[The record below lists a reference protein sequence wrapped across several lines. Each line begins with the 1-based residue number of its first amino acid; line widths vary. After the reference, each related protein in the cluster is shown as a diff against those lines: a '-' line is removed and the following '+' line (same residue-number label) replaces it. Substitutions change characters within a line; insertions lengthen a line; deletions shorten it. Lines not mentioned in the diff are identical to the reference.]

1 MVRLLIFL
9 FMLFSVV
16 HLSPLYGQSDRCKET
31 SRGPAIDWTPDV
43 KLKWSDFRN
52 AKKGKVAFSVAS
64 SSCGFGYNGF
74 VQGAEIRVSVFVRF
88 YCEESW
94 KESGFSQADVLQHEQ
109 LHFDICELYGRKL
122 YQGIQALRAK
132 DRLNEKNLQKL
143 YDSLVKEYDE
153 FQDRYDRET
162 KHSTV
167 GGKQKEW
174 NERISKEL
182 DRLAAF
188 ADYKE

>member
-1 MVRLLIFL
+1 MLIFVLHVNSL
-9 FMLFSVV
+9 F
-16 HLSPLYGQSDRCKET
+16 GQAGRCNET
-31 SRGPAIDWTPDV
+31 SRGTAIDWTPEI
-43 KLKWSDFRN
+43 KLRWSDFR
-52 AKKGKVAFSVAS
+52 ADKKGNVAFSVAS
-64 SSCGFGYNGF
+64 SSCGFGYNGY
-74 VQGAEIRVSVFVRF
+74 VRGEEIRVSVFVRF

-94 KESGFSQADVLQHEQ
+94 KEPGFSQPDVLQHEQ

-122 YQGIQALRAK
+122 YQGIHALRAK
-132 DRLNEKNLQKL
+132 KRLNEKNLQKL
-143 YDSLVKEYDE
+143 YNSLVKEYDA

-167 GGKQKEW
+167 GGAQKQW
-174 NERISKEL
+174 NERIKNDL